1 MTSILAIVYLMD
13 IVGRITTFAIICAII
28 FSIITGFAG
37 VQVLSIKFDEK
48 SPDITEQDKKIVGNI
63 FKISS
68 TLLAI
73 SLFFAIFTPTQFFLT
88 DLAGV
93 KVGDM
98 TAEQPKINIILDKT
112 YKILENKL
120 DKLLVESDKKIEQ
133 GDVK

>member
-28 FSIITGFAG
+28 FSIIAGFAG

-73 SLFFAIFTPTQFFLT
+73 SIFFAIFTPTQFFLT
-88 DLAGV
+88 ALAGFKAGNMIV
-93 KVGDM
+93 
-98 TAEQPKINIILDKT
+98 EQPKINIILDKT

-120 DKLLVESDKKIEQ
+120 DELLVESDKKIEQ